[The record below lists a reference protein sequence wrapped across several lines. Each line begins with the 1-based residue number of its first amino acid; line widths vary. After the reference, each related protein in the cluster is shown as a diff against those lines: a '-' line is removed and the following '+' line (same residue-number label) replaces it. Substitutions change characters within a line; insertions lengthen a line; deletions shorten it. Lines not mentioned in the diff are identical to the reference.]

1 MQWKTHIWGGAVA
14 GGVILTAYINK
25 DFSLGSEPLYL
36 APAILGMSVLGGL
49 FPDIDLE
56 TSKVGQH
63 AKTMSFIINR
73 FFGHRTIFHA
83 PLLYILVYMLL
94 KEHLQHF
101 HILLLAFTAGALSHI
116 VLDMLNAK
124 GIPLL
129 YPAKGNYH
137 VAKVKNGGKVE
148 KAILHTLLITSIIIE
163 IRHLIIAFSFLS
175 EGR

>member
-1 MQWKTHIWGGAVA
+1 MQWKTHIGGGAVA
-14 GGVILTAYINK
+14 GGVIITAYLNK
-25 DFSLGSEPLYL
+25 DFSLGTEPLYIVPALL
-36 APAILGMSVLGGL
+36 AMSVLGGL

-63 AKTMSFIINR
+63 TKTMSFIINR

-83 PLLYILVYMLL
+83 PLLYVLVYILL
-94 KEHLQHF
+94 KQPLQQY

-116 VLDMLNAK
+116 VLDMCNAK

-137 VAKVKNGGKVE
+137 VAKIKNGGKVE
-148 KAILHTLLITSIIIE
+148 KAIFFTLIALSFTIE
-163 IRHLIIAFSFLS
+163 LRHIIIAFSLLS
-175 EGR
+175 KGR

>member
-1 MQWKTHIWGGAVA
+1 MQWKTHIFGGSVA
-14 GGVILTAYINK
+14 GGVILTAYFNK
-25 DFSLGSEPLYL
+25 DFSLGSEPLFL
-36 APAILGMSVLGGL
+36 VPATMAMAVLGGL

-63 AKTMSFIINR
+63 AKTMSFIVNR

-83 PLLYILVYMLL
+83 PLFYLLLYLFLR
-94 KEHLQHF
+94 EPLQQY

-116 VLDMLNAK
+116 VLDMCNAK

-137 VAKVKNGGKVE
+137 IAKVKNGGKTE
-148 KAILHTLLITSIIIE
+148 KAIFFSLITLTVMIE
-163 IRHLIIAFSFLS
+163 LRHIIIAFSFLVES
-175 EGR
+175 R

>member
-1 MQWKTHIWGGAVA
+1 MQWKTHIAGGAVA

-25 DFSLGSEPLYL
+25 DFSLGNEPLYVV
-36 APAILGMSVLGGL
+36 PAILALSVLGGL

-83 PLLYILVYMLL
+83 PLLYILVYILL
-94 KEHLQHF
+94 KESLQQYQ
-101 HILLLAFTAGALSHI
+101 ILLLAFTAGALSHI
-116 VLDMLNAK
+116 VLDMFNAK

-137 VAKVKNGGKVE
+137 VAKIKNGGKVE
-148 KAILHTLLITSIIIE
+148 KAIFHTLIALSITIELRHIILILLPLTK
-163 IRHLIIAFSFLS
+163 
-175 EGR
+175 GR